1 MLVVDSQPTLE
12 LYRECGFNSLLRH
25 HSTRPEL
32 RRGARSW
39 QAVRRAEANV
49 LSERSESKGSQQ
61 LGPLHT
67 LTATAAQNSPVR
79 EDRRGAT
86 VGQFA
91 GKRRGWPP
99 WAGRTTADLCCGP
112 DRARGT
118 LASGMRRLACL
129 SRGVSF
135 IPLLGSARNS
145 SAIELPE

>member
-67 LTATAAQNSPVR
+67 LTATAAPNSPVR
-79 EDRRGAT
+79 GDARGAT
-86 VGQFA
+86 VGNSRESHEA
-91 GKRRGWPP
+91 GQPGS
-99 WAGRTTADLCCGP
+99 TAQRPTGSCGP
-112 DRARGT
+112 GRPRGA
-118 LASGMRRLACL
+118 LASGVRRPVRRLVPP
-129 SRGVSF
+129 R
-135 IPLLGSARNS
+135 
-145 SAIELPE
+145 

>member
-61 LGPLHT
+61 LSPLHT
-67 LTATAAQNSPVR
+67 LTATAAPNSPVR
-79 EDRRGAT
+79 GDARGAT

-91 GKRRGWPP
+91 GKPRGWPA
-99 WAGRTTADLCCGP
+99 WVDCAATDRVVRTGSRSWRAGQRGEAASAP
-112 DRARGT
+112 ARPSAVGH
-118 LASGMRRLACL
+118 L
-129 SRGVSF
+129 RGAA
-135 IPLLGSARNS
+135 GGG
-145 SAIELPE
+145 